1 MKTLLTAGTVV
12 SMDPSVGDFASGDVL
27 IEDGVIVEVAAR
39 IDAPD
44 AEVID
49 ATDRIVMPGFV
60 DNHRH
65 TWQTAFRGIGAD
77 WTFPEWAVA
86 MHGTVKPHYQPEDV
100 YAGTL
105 LGRLEALHSGV
116 TTMLDWYHVAQTP
129 EHEDAAV
136 AALRDAPGRSIFCL
150 GAGWG
155 TPDPVD
161 ASIRRVRTDLNGDG
175 LVTMVW
181 GLRGAEATGMDTV
194 ARELKLAAELG
205 LRTSL
210 HVDVTAGAVADLR
223 EHGLLRDTTTF
234 VHGNALS
241 DDELRMLADAG
252 SSISISPDVE
262 LKMGFGSPMTGR
274 ALAAGLRPTLSVD
287 DVPSAGGDMF
297 STMRTAFAVQ
307 RGLDGGLHSRD
318 LLAFTTIDAAAS
330 CGLDARMGSLTPGKD
345 ADIILLRAD
354 DLTVFPVTDA
364 AATIVSAGHP
374 GLVDT
379 VLAAG
384 RVVKCNG
391 VLVDVDLAAMRTRL
405 IESRNRIAA
414 AASVP
419 LDGTW
424 RPEPAPEQAHPA
436 SRTSASPLPPQP
448 WGQGRGRGAHRSAL
462 LCCRGALVPRTQL
475 SNGGTSPS
483 VRSSRSRRK
492 RTG

>member
-1 MKTLLTAGTVV
+1 MKTLLTGGAVV
-12 SMDPSVGDFASGDVL
+12 SMDPSVGDLARGDVL
-27 IEDGVIVEVAAR
+27 IEDGVIVEVAER
-39 IDAPD
+39 INAPD

-49 ATDRIVMPGFV
+49 ASDRIVMPGFV

-65 TWQTAFRGIGAD
+65 SWQTAFRGVGAD
-77 WTFPEWAVA
+77 WTFAQWAAA
-86 MHGTVKPHYQPEDV
+86 MHGTVKPHYRPEDV

-105 LGRLEALHSGV
+105 LGRLEALHCGV

-155 TPDPVD
+155 ASDPVD
-161 ASIRRVRTDLNGDG
+161 ADIRRVRSVLPGDG
-175 LVTMVW
+175 PVTMAF
-181 GLRGAEATGMDTV
+181 GLRGPEATGMETV
-194 ARELKLAAELG
+194 ARELQLAAELG

-210 HVDVTAGAVADLR
+210 HVDVVGGAVADLR
-223 EHGLLRDTTTF
+223 AHGLLRDTTTF
-234 VHGNALS
+234 VHGNGLG

-252 SSISISPDVE
+252 SSLSISPDVE
-262 LKMGFGSPMTGR
+262 LKMGFGNPMTGR

-307 RGLDGGLHSRD
+307 RGLDGGLRSRD

-330 CGLDARMGSLTPGKD
+330 CGLATRTGSITPGKD

-354 DLTVFPVTDA
+354 DLTVFPVTDP

-379 VLAAG
+379 VLVAG
-384 RVVKCNG
+384 RVVKRDG
-391 VLVDVDLAAMRTRL
+391 ALVDVDLKALRARL
-405 IESRNRIAA
+405 LDSRNRIAA
-414 AASVP
+414 AAGIP
-419 LDGTW
+419 LDGAW
-424 RPEPAPEQAHPA
+424 RPEAA
-436 SRTSASPLPPQP
+436 SE
-448 WGQGRGRGAHRSAL
+448 
-462 LCCRGALVPRTQL
+462 
-475 SNGGTSPS
+475 
-483 VRSSRSRRK
+483 
-492 RTG
+492 

>member
-1 MKTLLTAGTVV
+1 MKTLLTGGTVV
-12 SMDPSVGDFASGDVL
+12 SMDPAAGDLARGDVL
-27 IEDGVIVEVAAR
+27 VEDGVIVEVAER

-44 AEVID
+44 AERID

-65 TWQTAFRGIGAD
+65 TWQTAFRGVGAD
-77 WTFPEWAVA
+77 WTFPEWALA
-86 MHGTVKPHYQPEDV
+86 MHGTVKPHYRPEDV

-161 ASIRRVRTDLNGDG
+161 AAIRRVRADLAADG
-175 LVTMVW
+175 LVTMAW
-181 GLRGAEATGMDTV
+181 GLRGPEATGMDTV
-194 ARELKLAAELG
+194 ARELKLAAELD

-210 HVDVTAGAVADLR
+210 HVDIVSGAIADLS

-234 VHGNALS
+234 VHGNGLS
-241 DDELRMLADAG
+241 DEELRMLADAG
-252 SSISISPDVE
+252 SSLSISPDVE
-262 LKMGFGSPMTGR
+262 LKMGFGFPMTGR

-307 RGLDGGLHSRD
+307 RGLDGGLRSRD
-318 LLAFTTIDAAAS
+318 LLASATVDAARS
-330 CGLDARMGSLTPGKD
+330 CGLDARTGSITPGKD
-345 ADIILLRAD
+345 ADIVLLRAD
-354 DLTVFPVTDA
+354 DLTVFPVTDPV
-364 AATIVSAGHP
+364 ATIVSAGHP

-379 VLAAG
+379 VLVAG
-384 RVVKCNG
+384 RVVKRDG
-391 VLVDVDLAAMRTRL
+391 VLVNVDLTALRARL
-405 IESRNRIAA
+405 GASRDRIAA
-414 AASVP
+414 AAGIP

-424 RPEPAPEQAHPA
+424 RP
-436 SRTSASPLPPQP
+436 R
-448 WGQGRGRGAHRSAL
+448 
-462 LCCRGALVPRTQL
+462 
-475 SNGGTSPS
+475 
-483 VRSSRSRRK
+483 
-492 RTG
+492 

>member
-1 MKTLLTAGTVV
+1 MTTKTLLTGGTVV
-12 SMDPSVGDFASGDVL
+12 SMDPAVGDLGHGDVL
-27 IEDGVIVEVAAR
+27 IEDGVIVHVAEH

-65 TWQTAFRGIGAD
+65 SWQTAFRGVGAD

-86 MHGTVKPHYQPEDV
+86 MHGTVKPHYRPEDV

-116 TTMLDWYHVAQTP
+116 TTMLDWYHVAQSHA
-129 EHEDAAV
+129 HEDAAV

-155 TPDPVD
+155 TADSVD
-161 ASIRRVRTDLNGDG
+161 ADIRRVHADLAGDG
-175 LVTMVW
+175 LVTMAL
-181 GLRGAEATGMDTV
+181 GLRGAENTGMDTV
-194 ARELKLAAELG
+194 GRELKLAAELG

-210 HVDVTAGAVADLR
+210 HVDGGGAGGGDGTRRPVADLH

-234 VHGNALS
+234 VHANGLG
-241 DDELRMLADAG
+241 DEELRMLADAG
-252 SSISISPDVE
+252 SSVSISPDVE
-262 LKMGFGSPMTGR
+262 LKMGFGWLMTGR
-274 ALAAGLRPTLSVD
+274 VLAAGLRPTLSVD

-307 RGLDGGLHSRD
+307 RGLDGGLRSRD
-318 LLAFTTIDAAAS
+318 LLEFTTVDAARS
-330 CGLDARMGSLTPGKD
+330 CGLDTRVGSITPGKA
-345 ADIILLRAD
+345 ADIILLRTD
-354 DLTVFPVTDA
+354 DLTVFPVTDP

-379 VLAAG
+379 VLVAG
-384 RVVKCNG
+384 RVVKRDG
-391 VLVDVDLAAMRTRL
+391 ALVGVDLPALRSRL
-405 IESRNRIAA
+405 LASRNRIAEA
-414 AASVP
+414 AGIP

-424 RPEPAPEQAHPA
+424 RPRPEA
-436 SRTSASPLPPQP
+436 
-448 WGQGRGRGAHRSAL
+448 
-462 LCCRGALVPRTQL
+462 
-475 SNGGTSPS
+475 
-483 VRSSRSRRK
+483 K
-492 RTG
+492 